1 MTGELQQLNDARE
14 VSQVDEGDIGDSI
27 SMNDIPF
34 GPYPSPL
41 FYDEENNSSCT
52 SSSSCDSD
60 SSDGEEV
67 SSKINYPTNTDMIR
81 MPIKTTTGRFDLFN
95 TTIEDVKD
103 EVFNQFGLYPSQYI
117 LKAGYKVLAKD
128 NCLLSDYNMQ
138 ENDTLDIVLRANHHL
153 LGGTYNSTSEEMAVE
168 EKSASHML

>member
-52 SSSSCDSD
+52 SSMIQAHQERHCVQCGLFSD
-60 SSDGEEV
+60 
-67 SSKINYPTNTDMIR
+67 
-81 MPIKTTTGRFDLFN
+81 
-95 TTIEDVKD
+95 
-103 EVFNQFGLYPSQYI
+103 
-117 LKAGYKVLAKD
+117 
-128 NCLLSDYNMQ
+128 
-138 ENDTLDIVLRANHHL
+138 
-153 LGGTYNSTSEEMAVE
+153 
-168 EKSASHML
+168 MLV